1 MKKYFLLIFC
11 FCSIYLNA
19 QNLIQNPSL
28 ENLKPTVDIEN
39 MWGNQFQES
48 INNAEGGWFRAW
60 WTPSL
65 VNENLSNHNHY
76 FYYFSTLDVDSI
88 AYINE
93 IGIDFFFPARTGTQY
108 AATHVYSSRNTR
120 AKEIF
125 GYELEENLNEGE
137 EYCLKF
143 HVKLGQGLISGVDQ
157 IGAFFH
163 DTRRTSYASSE
174 WDVWTSFIPQVS
186 SPIGVPIVDSVNWTE
201 ISGSFI
207 ADGTEKYIYFG
218 VFNNNENLTIDTLG
232 QIYMPASGE
241 PNDMFSGATYFW
253 DDFSLYK
260 CGEESFPADAGKSE
274 CITIGDSIQ
283 LGSHDYEDYFYEWR
297 VNDSVFSTEGM
308 PWVSPDTTSIYGLY
322 QQDFAFN
329 ETWSQVS
336 VVVVENPEDEC
347 VGLGVNEQLE
357 LDISIYPNP
366 SNGIYNLES
375 PYLIES
381 IEVYNV
387 IGELV
392 STSPIHSKEYELN
405 IQQYTKGIY
414 FVKMSI
420 GEETLW
426 RKILKE

>member
-48 INNAEGGWFRAW
+48 INLADEGWFRAW
-60 WTPSL
+60 WTPNLINDELSEHIKYFQHFGALEIDSL
-65 VNENLSNHNHY
+65 NILIEEN
-76 FYYFSTLDVDSI
+76 V
-88 AYINE
+88 
-93 IGIDFFFPARTGTQY
+93 DFFFPARTGNQY
-108 AATHVYSSRNTR
+108 AASHVYYSGNDSP
-120 AKEIF
+120 KEIF
-125 GYELEENLNEGE
+125 GYELEQELIEGE
-137 EYCLKF
+137 EYCMSF
-143 HVKLGQGLISGVDQ
+143 HVKLGQGMVSGVDQ
-157 IGAFFH
+157 IGALFH
-163 DTRRTSYASSE
+163 NERRTSASVSE
-174 WDVWTSFIPQVS
+174 WEVWTSFTPQIM
-186 SPIGVPIVDSVNWTE
+186 SPIGEPIVDLVNWTE

-218 VFNNNENLTIDTLG
+218 VFEHTDNLTIDTLG
-232 QIYMPASGE
+232 QYINGLV
-241 PNDMFSGATYFW
+241 NFSIAPYFW

-336 VVVVENPEDEC
+336 VVVVENPEDKC
-347 VGLGVNEQLE
+347 VGLGVNEQLDSE
-357 LDISIYPNP
+357 IHVYPNP
-366 SNGIYNLES
+366 VDQILNFTSSKSGAYQLVIHDISGKEILNSKFDDEIEFNTSKWNQGIYTYSVTGIGKVKNGKF
-375 PYLIES
+375 I
-381 IEVYNV
+381 V
-387 IGELV
+387 I
-392 STSPIHSKEYELN
+392 H
-405 IQQYTKGIY
+405 
-414 FVKMSI
+414 
-420 GEETLW
+420 
-426 RKILKE
+426 

>member
-1 MKKYFLLIFC
+1 MKKCFLLIFC
-11 FCSIYLNA
+11 CYSVYSNA
-19 QNLIQNPSL
+19 QNVVKNPSF
-28 ENLKPTVDIEN
+28 ENTT
-39 MWGNQFQES
+39 
-48 INNAEGGWFRAW
+48 
-60 WTPSL
+60 TPSGL
-65 VNENLSNHNHY
+65 EDYWGLYSVPLYFADNWFGAYITPDLINHDSTDFSNY
-76 FYYFSTLDVDSI
+76 FARYSTLPLDSI
-88 AYINE
+88 
-93 IGIDFFFPARTGTQY
+93 GIVNDNDFFFPARTGNHYVTTY
-108 AATHVYSSRNTR
+108 TYSSH
-120 AKEIF
+120 AEYIKEIL
-125 GYELEENLNEGE
+125 GNELEEELIAGE
-137 EYCLKF
+137 EYCVKF
-143 HVKLGQGLISGVDQ
+143 HVKLGQGLVSGVDQ
-157 IGAFFH
+157 IGAFFY
-163 DTRRTSYASSE
+163 DQYRSSNNILSWNTWQTFE
-174 WDVWTSFIPQVS
+174 PQVK
-186 SPIGVPIVDSVNWTE
+186 SPIGEPIIDSVNWTK

-207 ADGTEKYIYFG
+207 ADGTEKYMYIG
-218 VFNNNENLTIDTLG
+218 VFENNENLTIDTLG
-232 QIYMPASGE
+232 TFYHEDYNEDYSSAIY
-241 PNDMFSGATYFW
+241 FY

-260 CGEESFPADAGKSE
+260 CGQESFPADAGKSE

-336 VVVVENPEDEC
+336 IVVVENPEDEC

-357 LDISIYPNP
+357 SEISIYPNP
-366 SNGIYNLES
+366 SNGIYHLES

-420 GEETLW
+420 GEQTVW
-426 RKILKE
+426 KKIMKE